1 MNNLYEQLPVS
12 KRGVFKKKKKN
23 DAVKGR

>member
-12 KRGVFKKKKKN
+12 KRGVFKKKKKD
-23 DAVKGR
+23 DAVKER